1 MWFKNRRAKYRKIEQ
16 VPSKIQDP
24 MSLPVLNHYIPV
36 SRYGDFSINS
46 IIKTPRDVY
55 ETQVLPQKQSLN
67 CEVNTENSSF
77 LQYRNVHLLK
87 DVYRKKLYE
96 SLTARS
102 IFRSQPQTI

>member
-1 MWFKNRRAKYRKIEQ
+1 
-16 VPSKIQDP
+16 
-24 MSLPVLNHYIPV
+24 MSLPVLNHFVPV
-36 SRYGDFSINS
+36 SRYKELQIDS

-67 CEVNTENSSF
+67 CEINTENSSF
-77 LQYRNVHLLK
+77 LQYRNAHLFK

-96 SLTARS
+96 SLTARN